1 MLAEFLKVNK
11 VLHTLSLDSN
21 KIGDDGAKEIAAA
34 LKVNQSIKRIYI
46 QGDWIP
52 VASFRDGK
60 TTNMDLSR
68 KGYNELS
75 AIIIASLLTVNTSL
89 ATLVLYKNMIGDAG
103 AAAIAKALQVNKTLT
118 SLSLSYNGIGDT
130 GTKAIGEALRVNQ
143 TLRELNLRFNKI
155 GDDGANAIGEALKVN
170 QSIKRIYIQCD
181 WIPVASFRDGKTT
194 NMDLSRKGY
203 NELSAIIIASL
214 LTINPILKQLDGVN
228 PKDHIQGLPHGVS
241 DNKRILEYL
250 REQHK
255 INEAAAKK
263 KAEEE
268 AKKDAYEALRRELE
282 ALKLNLAEQ
291 KRLRGKL
298 DSVVSAYR
306 HVRAERNQGSSGLV
320 LTAQWRK
327 WLFVLQRFKDS
338 PPRDPWQQANCD
350 GLLQLEANLEHALA
364 GDLRTPQQC
373 AKRDSLCRQLAAEVE
388 ALLQL
393 PPAAELQDWEAL
405 VGHLNDTDGAQN
417 AKDAPSE
424 GASASTLKDAS
435 TLVRAALDQHEQW
448 AQGWVSQLAD
458 LQRASDTACAALVVG
473 MDQLSSALTGQPESG
488 KVPDSLQLQPLL
500 QDLWQASE
508 AEKDIPA
515 AAKYWQASFP
525 TASLL
530 RALGAIREA
539 VNWASQGAEAL
550 RTLQERL
557 RDMLPILQAE
567 RPETTKLKELDKNYK
582 ELKKKVHG
590 LAYDVEHWE
599 ENEDQ
604 DGLLETK
611 AELSEKRTEL
621 AAVVK
626 TRQRLLAR
634 CIQLVD
640 QFPEMLLPESE
651 HFVKGLQ
658 NLVESCGLDMG
669 SMSLN
674 DFTEVKPISNDRH
687 SVFKVRADFD
697 SEWFALKEYKLSK
710 ESNWTQMLKE
720 VKLLKLLE
728 HPNVVQVVCAFY
740 DRKRAGNLGYLQM
753 PFYERTLAD
762 CCDGKLAVDEH
773 QAQAMMREV
782 LRGVEHIHRL
792 GVVHCDLKPAN
803 IFLAQQA
810 DSSWQPEIGDFDV
823 SMDTGK
829 RATWAA
835 TIAITTAGR
844 GFAGTPNYVAPEVLQ
859 GQRASFAS
867 DMFSFGL
874 ILFDLH
880 FPGSRADRPSA
891 QLLLAGRAF
900 SPPSHSNQQLRKLLE
915 SLLQVDPAKRPSS
928 TNALAH
934 PFFNT
939 SLLLKQEK
947 LHKEMTQLQKDR
959 TAAFEMQRQLEAS
972 RIELEQKQHEEQTRI
987 QRKLQQLEEQ
997 ESKLQQEI
1005 TTERKRLEEQ
1015 GAKAMKRQRERHSAL
1030 LEQEKALTAQRAELV
1045 AQDKSRQKKEQEI
1058 KQQLQ
1063 YLQREERKMKE
1074 KQEALE
1080 QKKKELLK
1088 CQVLAAPPMYWAS
1101 RSLRLDQPCRLVD
1114 AKELEAQVQELM
1126 KNTCISAYIG
1136 IGRDS
1141 HGLRHKGFRV
1151 VRVQRVENPQLWSK
1165 YQIEREAVRA
1175 NMPRPP
1181 AKVTLVD
1188 SYNGALWKRLQVD
1201 SGVNEALLWHGTK
1214 ADLWEV
1220 IAKQGL
1226 DERLAGN
1233 GLFGHG
1239 IYFAENSS
1247 KSDEY
1252 IVPDRQ
1258 GNSYIFL
1265 ARVCL
1270 GVPCS
1275 TLQSTNGMRRPPP
1288 RSQDPPLLYDSVR
1301 AECKHHAKFPQPGAY
1316 LERYREFIVFDRK
1329 LTYPEILVTFQRV

>member
-1 MLAEFLKVNK
+1 
-11 VLHTLSLDSN
+11 
-21 KIGDDGAKEIAAA
+21 
-34 LKVNQSIKRIYI
+34 
-46 QGDWIP
+46 
-52 VASFRDGK
+52 
-60 TTNMDLSR
+60 
-68 KGYNELS
+68 
-75 AIIIASLLTVNTSL
+75 
-89 ATLVLYKNMIGDAG
+89 
-103 AAAIAKALQVNKTLT
+103 
-118 SLSLSYNGIGDT
+118 
-130 GTKAIGEALRVNQ
+130 
-143 TLRELNLRFNKI
+143 
-155 GDDGANAIGEALKVN
+155 
-170 QSIKRIYIQCD
+170 
-181 WIPVASFRDGKTT
+181 
-194 NMDLSRKGY
+194 
-203 NELSAIIIASL
+203 
-214 LTINPILKQLDGVN
+214 
-228 PKDHIQGLPHGVS
+228 
-241 DNKRILEYL
+241 
-250 REQHK
+250 
-255 INEAAAKK
+255 
-263 KAEEE
+263 
-268 AKKDAYEALRRELE
+268 
-282 ALKLNLAEQ
+282 
-291 KRLRGKL
+291 
-298 DSVVSAYR
+298 
-306 HVRAERNQGSSGLV
+306 
-320 LTAQWRK
+320 
-327 WLFVLQRFKDS
+327 
-338 PPRDPWQQANCD
+338 
-350 GLLQLEANLEHALA
+350 
-364 GDLRTPQQC
+364 
-373 AKRDSLCRQLAAEVE
+373 
-388 ALLQL
+388 
-393 PPAAELQDWEAL
+393 
-405 VGHLNDTDGAQN
+405 
-417 AKDAPSE
+417 
-424 GASASTLKDAS
+424 
-435 TLVRAALDQHEQW
+435 
-448 AQGWVSQLAD
+448 
-458 LQRASDTACAALVVG
+458 
-473 MDQLSSALTGQPESG
+473 
-488 KVPDSLQLQPLL
+488 
-500 QDLWQASE
+500 
-508 AEKDIPA
+508 
-515 AAKYWQASFP
+515 
-525 TASLL
+525 
-530 RALGAIREA
+530 
-539 VNWASQGAEAL
+539 
-550 RTLQERL
+550 
-557 RDMLPILQAE
+557 MLPILQAE
-567 RPETTKLKELDKNYK
+567 RPATTKLKELDKNYK
-582 ELKKKVHG
+582 ELKTKVHG

-599 ENEDQ
+599 DNEDQ
-604 DGLLETK
+604 DGLLETQ
-611 AELSEKRTEL
+611 AERSDKRTEL

-634 CIQLVD
+634 CMQLVD

-658 NLVESCGLDMG
+658 NLVESYGLDMG

-687 SVFKVRADFD
+687 SVLKVRADFD

-740 DRKRAGNLGYLQM
+740 DRKRASNLGYLQM

-810 DSSWQPEIGDFDV
+810 DSSWQPKIGDFDV

-829 RATWAA
+829 RATCAA

-844 GFAGTPNYVAPEVLQ
+844 GFAGTLNYVAPEVLH

-915 SLLQVDPAKRPSS
+915 SLLQVDPAKRPSA

-972 RIELEQKQHEEQTRI
+972 RIELEQKQQEEQTRI

-1015 GAKAMKRQRERHSAL
+1015 GAKAMKRQRERQSAL

-1045 AQDKSRQKKEQEI
+1045 AQEKSRQKKEQEN

-1126 KNTCISAYIG
+1126 KNTCISA
-1136 IGRDS
+1136 GR
-1141 HGLRHKGFRV
+1141 
-1151 VRVQRVENPQLWSK
+1151 E
-1165 YQIEREAVRA
+1165 
-1175 NMPRPP
+1175 PP
-1181 AKVTLVD
+1181 ALKQVPDRTRGGPRQHAQAPCQ
-1188 SYNGALWKRLQVD
+1188 SYSGRQLQRRAL
-1201 SGVNEALLWHGTK
+1201 EK
-1214 ADLWEV
+1214 AAGRFRCQRGLAMARDQGSLWEV
-1220 IAKQGL
+1220 IAEQGL

-1258 GNSYIFL
+1258 GNCYIFL

-1301 AECKHHAKFPQPGAY
+1301 AEGKHHAKFPQPGAY